1 MRTTRVVLE
10 CPRCGGAMIPPR
22 TALSRLDNYTE
33 ICPDCGG
40 EEAWEQFALG
50 KVLYWKDDSPK
61 NTEYEVTFTV
71 TKTYT
76 TKLTVNSSWD
86 DNEDLPDVITD
97 IIHCA
102 IQNDE
107 DYLDSCTIISEEFD
121 IPLDIVVASN

>member
-1 MRTTRVVLE
+1 
-10 CPRCGGAMIPPR
+10 MIPPR

-71 TKTYT
+71 NVTYT
-76 TKLTVNSSWD
+76 HKVLLDSSYD
-86 DNEDLPDVITD
+86 DNDDVHSIITD
-97 IIHCA
+97 IIHEA
-102 IQNDE
+102 IMNDE
-107 DYLDSCTIISEEFD
+107 DFLDNCTVVDEEFV
-121 IPLDIVVASN
+121 IPQDIVVVSK

>member
-1 MRTTRVVLE
+1 
-10 CPRCGGAMIPPR
+10 MIPPR